1 MYGSGVLQ
9 ELPQAKG
16 EDMAKL
22 LILEGPDAGSKFE
35 FTSGRVLV
43 GRGEECAIRLNQ
55 GSISR
60 QHAVFTFLG
69 DAWQLED
76 LNSQNGVMVQG
87 ELITRVELRDNAA
100 IRFGT
105 INAQFEIGPE
115 ITSSA
120 PPERGAAE
128 ATAAA
133 AEPERL
139 TTTVAP
145 TSAPQE
151 VTAADIKEMGQV
163 TGRILE
169 EFSRVIIG
177 QRQVAEELLIALA
190 AGGHC
195 LMIGLPGLA
204 KTLMVSTLAQILKLR
219 FKRVQFTPD
228 LMPSDIIGTDVLD
241 VDESTGRKS
250 FRFIKG
256 PIFTNMLLA
265 DEINR
270 TPPKTQAALL
280 EAMQEK
286 QVTASNQ
293 MFKLAPPFFV
303 LATQNPLEQEG
314 TYPLP
319 EAQLDRFM
327 FNILVDYPDA
337 DEEEA
342 IVMATTSRRAVDLR
356 QVLSGE
362 DLVRLQGVVRDLPVS
377 PHVVKYATRLV
388 RMTRPKDPEAPQ
400 FIRDHVHCGAGPR
413 AAQCLILGAKA
424 RAILQGRLNVSCA
437 DVKSLALP
445 VLRHRLFTNF
455 TADSEGITP
464 DDLVLRLLEAV
475 PEPTMADYAK
485 K

>member
-1 MYGSGVLQ
+1 MPMLH
-9 ELPQAKG
+9 
-16 EDMAKL
+16 
-22 LILEGPDAGSKFE
+22 ILEGPDAGSQYE
-35 FTSGRVLV
+35 FTDGRVLV
-43 GRGEECAIRLNQ
+43 GRGEECQVRLNQ

-60 QHAVFTFLG
+60 QHAAFSQVHGL
-69 DAWQLED
+69 WQVED
-76 LNSQNGVMVQG
+76 LNSQNGIFVDG
-87 ELITRVELRDNAA
+87 EQVSRATLRDDCA
-100 IRFGT
+100 IRFGS
-105 INAQFEIGPE
+105 INARFEL
-115 ITSSA
+115 
-120 PPERGAAE
+120 
-128 ATAAA
+128 AAA
-133 AEPERL
+133 ASAA
-139 TTTVAP
+139 AP
-145 TSAPQE
+145 NAAAAPSALK
-151 VTAADIKEMGQV
+151 AALSADMSAEGIQKLGEASRV
-163 TGRILE
+163 ILS
-169 EFSRVIIG
+169 EFGRVIIG
-177 QRQVAEELLIALA
+177 QKQVAEELLIALA

-204 KTLMVSTLAQILKLR
+204 KTLMVSTLAQVLNLQ

-228 LMPSDIIGTDVLD
+228 LMPSDIIGTDLLD
-241 VDESTGRKS
+241 IEEGSGRKS

-293 MFKLAPPFFV
+293 QFKLPPPFFV

-337 DEEEA
+337 EEEEA
-342 IVMATTSRRAVDLR
+342 IVMATTGSR
-356 QVLSGE
+356 QVQLQQILDADE
-362 DLVRLQGVVRDLPVS
+362 LLRLQNVVRELPVS

-388 RMTRPKDPEAPQ
+388 RMSRPKDAEAPD
-400 FIRDHVHCGAGPR
+400 FIREHVHCGAGPR

-424 RAILQGRLNVSCA
+424 RAVLQGRVNVSCN

-455 TADSEGITP
+455 TADSEGISA
-464 DDLVLRLLEAV
+464 DDLVQKLVAAV
-475 PEPTMADYAK
+475 PEPTSKDYQN
-485 K
+485 